1 MKRRRA
7 RKSLQKTGERA
18 RVLATGR
25 RLRTIIKI
33 KRAQIARLIAELDK
47 AYVLLASGSRRRV

>member
-1 MKRRRA
+1 MKRQRA
-7 RKSLQKTGERA
+7 RKSLPKTGERA
-18 RVLATGR
+18 RVLATKR